1 MTHVTDKRTAVRYR
15 GRHAM
20 NSKATPTVR
29 SRVTVIALLLGLA
42 SFTQS
47 WLAIDGSDRI
57 SGDPGRDMQIALN
70 MIRHGEFHDT
80 PALAWNRQQ
89 GTLRAYADTEPAF
102 PTFLALIFWNAPEMV
117 ESIGVPCFR
126 RNQQCREGDA
136 ARTRVLQVGA
146 ISRGMTVAAASAATF
161 ALTGSLLFTVL
172 GGFACLLL
180 LVINWSTMSVLAGL
194 FLLTHS
200 VLAALAWRQP
210 RIATGAL
217 SGVALGLLVLTR
229 AIFQY
234 WLAGV
239 AVVWLLGAWLY
250 PDRRRATA
258 PAFAALVI
266 AAWTTTFPWLVR
278 NASYAGVLGVS
289 GGDAQVLAIRAEY
302 GRMSWPELQGAFAYY
317 VPTFLG
323 SARDWAMNVLE
334 PPVYG
339 YARLARDNPE
349 GFYRQANTWTGETAR
364 QADLIAPG
372 WRDRDPVLPRSHATA
387 GRVGHVPGT
396 VAEASCA
403 VGGVCVAW
411 QRRPGAAS
419 ARGGLGSDA
428 LPTWLHAGV
437 PIPASGLG
445 RTVAFRRDPFHPALR
460 LPVHALGR
468 RRVRSD
474 ATHYRVAVDAR

>member
-1 MTHVTDKRTAVRYR
+1 MA
-15 GRHAM
+15 
-20 NSKATPTVR
+20 
-29 SRVTVIALLLGLA
+29 IALLLGLA
-42 SFTQS
+42 SFAQS

-80 PALAWNRQQ
+80 PALAGKRQQ
-89 GTLRAYADTEPAF
+89 GTLRAYANTEPVF
-102 PTFLALIFWNAPEMV
+102 PTFLALIFWNAPEMI

-136 ARTRVLQVGA
+136 ARTRVLRVGA
-146 ISRGMTVAAASAATF
+146 VSRGMTVSAATAATF
-161 ALTGSLLFTVL
+161 ALTGSLFFTTL
-172 GGFACLLL
+172 GGFASLLL
-180 LVINWSTMSVLAGL
+180 LAINWSTMSVLAGL

-200 VLAALAWRQP
+200 VLAALVWCQP

-229 AIFQY
+229 AVFQY

-239 AVVWLLGAWLY
+239 AIVWLLGAWLY

-302 GRMSWPELQGAFAYY
+302 GRISWSELQGAFAYY
-317 VPTFLG
+317 VPSFLG

-339 YARLARDNPE
+339 YARLVRNNPN

-364 QADLIAPG
+364 RANRIEPG
-372 WRDRDPVLPRSHATA
+372 WRDRDPIFRDHTLRQAGLDLYREQWLKQVALSAVFASRGSGGLLLPAL
-387 GRVGHVPGT
+387 
-396 VAEASCA
+396 VA
-403 VGGVCVAW
+403 VW
-411 QRRPGAAS
+411 ILMRYRPDFMLAFLFLPAAS
-419 ARGGLGSDA
+419 AAVLLSVA
-428 LPTWLHAGV
+428 THF
-437 PIPASGLG
+437 IPRYGFPFMPLAA
-445 RTVAFRRDPFHPALR
+445 VAFALTLHTIVSR
-460 LPVHALGR
+460 LTLDEAGLSP
-468 RRVRSD
+468 
-474 ATHYRVAVDAR
+474 